1 MQTNAWSEMNEIRLR
16 SLFGDRVFEDDID
29 LDLSYIIC
37 QLMRIMLHNKNQK
50 PMVYKH
56 RATQSVE
63 VSFCRIYKCQVY
75 SELHPEDDGTICYMM
90 VTSNTNTNLF
100 KQNFS

>member
-37 QLMRIMLHNKNQK
+37 QLMRIMMKT
-50 PMVYKH
+50 V
-56 RATQSVE
+56 
-63 VSFCRIYKCQVY
+63 
-75 SELHPEDDGTICYMM
+75 DG
-90 VTSNTNTNLF
+90 
-100 KQNFS
+100 